1 MIRIGRVEVGSRVWL
16 APMTGVSDLPFR
28 KTAARLGARYVATEM
43 VASELL
49 AAGRRDVV
57 RRAAVDEFAELK
69 VVQLVGRHPR
79 WMAEGARMAE
89 AAGADIVDL
98 NFGCPAKEVT
108 GGLSGSALM
117 RDLDRALSL
126 IRAAVDAT
134 SVPVTVKMRL
144 GWDDASRN
152 APELAARAEEA
163 GVQAFTVHGRTRQ
176 QFYKGQADWR
186 AVAAVKAAVGVPV
199 IVNGD
204 VVDLRSA
211 QAALEQSGAD
221 GVMIGRGAYGR
232 PWIARAV
239 AAGLEG
245 GAERGEPEPEAR
257 LEIVLGHLGESL
269 RFFGDTLGLR
279 TFRKHLGWYVEQG
292 PWPADPAERR
302 VWKAQLCRLESAREV
317 EAGLQRLWRDRAGR
331 LAA

>member
-1 MIRIGRVEVGSRVWL
+1 MIRIGDVEVGSRVWL

-28 KTAARLGARYVATEM
+28 KTAAGQGARYVATEM

-57 RRAAVDEFAELK
+57 RRAAVDDFAALK
-69 VVQLVGRHPR
+69 VVQLVGREAR

-117 RDLDRALSL
+117 RDLDRALVL
-126 IRAAVDAT
+126 IRAAVEAT
-134 SVPVTVKMRL
+134 SRPVTIKMRL
-144 GWDDASRN
+144 GWDDAARN

-163 GVQAFTVHGRTRQ
+163 GVQGFTVHGRTRQ
-176 QFYKGQADWR
+176 QFYKGRADWR
-186 AVAAVKAAVGVPV
+186 AVGAVKAAVRAPV

-204 VVDLRSA
+204 VVDLESA
-211 QAALEQSGAD
+211 KRALEQSGAD

-232 PWIARAV
+232 PWIAREIE
-239 AAGLEG
+239 AGLS
-245 GAERGEPEPEAR
+245 GAPFHAPAGDAR
-257 LEIVLGHLGESL
+257 LALVLGHLWESVRFYGE
-269 RFFGDTLGLR
+269 FVGVR
-279 TFRKHLGWYVEQG
+279 TFRKHLGWYVEGGQ
-292 PWPADPAERR
+292 WPEGVEDRR
-302 VWKAQLCRLESAREV
+302 AWKSRLCRLDTAREIKA
-317 EAGLQRLWRDRAGR
+317 ELGALWSEGR